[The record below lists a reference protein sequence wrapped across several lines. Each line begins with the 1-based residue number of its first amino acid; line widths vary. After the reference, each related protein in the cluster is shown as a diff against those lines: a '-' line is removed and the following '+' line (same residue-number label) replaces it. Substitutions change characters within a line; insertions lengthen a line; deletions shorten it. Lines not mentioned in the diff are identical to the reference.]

1 MQTKD
6 VTEILKRLGWE
17 PHRDE
22 VGDTFAYYH
31 LSDRIIRIL
40 YDVVDYGEDGGRL
53 RLSVD
58 LTTAAY
64 CLAREYSNG
73 EQSRYKYDD
82 MLISAEENFGII
94 AQNLSESHIE
104 EALNKVIAWAQTQ
117 NIEQKLREE
126 AANHSAVAEALLGD
140 IDALRSD
147 KPASQLHVP
156 EFADYATIEWID
168 RLILFAQ
175 AYKNGELDDILTR
188 KKPKKQ
194 QMSLTA
200 ANRIL
205 KTQGWFSTEPGKMWL
220 SLPDRFI
227 QFDFG
232 FVRLHDNYSVRLEAE
247 ISNEEISIACRYIHY
262 RGEYNWIRPTDIYQS
277 FNTIGGGIFSGF
289 GKGIDICVET
299 LNEQEL
305 TQISERIIQ
314 WARAQ
319 DLQAS
324 IESKTVVQKY
334 SYDTDI
340 VWHLA
345 CLALTG
351 KIDVLRSYQN
361 SIAVG
366 TISEHLDDD
375 DVEKYVNH
383 AVEFAEKHLKIL
395 HEREAA
401 EAHLGPQALITFN
414 KVAEQLKQMGWTV
427 YQDKNYNCNAYF
439 ISKDRIINIMYSL
452 QSDEKEPIVAFKASL
467 STLGFSSAHREIFY
481 NMPQY
486 TALKEAE
493 EIYTVSSTELDEGKL
508 KQICTDMLEWAE
520 QQNVNQII
528 YDYVAFS
535 PDSELDLV
543 ARHLIALVLI
553 GDVEKLKSYKENFRK
568 GNPLGFVEEISKYRI
583 DNLLTLAR
591 GYRVGFPKN
600 APILFLDPQTTSVV
614 SKTASVEETEEIE
627 ETDDKDAPLNMES
640 AHELL
645 KSLGWSTEKINEDDY
660 MASYQ
665 LADRE
670 VDILYNDEIAKDCPQ
685 FDSAFLISTGI
696 LASACKFINPTHT
709 EDIPDIQLNFEA
721 KGLEIFEPE
730 VTADRLTQA
739 LDDALEW
746 SVTAI
751 DLSERLRSDYGIAP
765 WQQDGTD
772 KGDDRDDALLHLG
785 ALALLGDVETLHS
798 YQQSFAAG
806 DHLGFDESINKTHL
820 ERAIALAKEVA
831 KTKQMSYALI
841 ERGAEKLD
849 DQREVSS
856 EEQPH
861 SWKEKIAKFIGKKD
875 KK

>member
-1 MQTKD
+1 MKKKD

-40 YDVVDYGEDGGRL
+40 YDVVDYGEDGGKL

-64 CLAREYSNG
+64 CLAEEYDNG
-73 EQSRYKYDD
+73 EQSRYEYGD
-82 MLISAEENFGII
+82 MLISAEENFGVT

-104 EALNKVIAWAQTQ
+104 EALNRVIAWAKVQD
-117 NIEQKLREE
+117 IEQKLHEE
-126 AANHSAVAEALLGD
+126 AANHSAVAQALLGD

-147 KPASQLHVP
+147 KPAPQLHVP
-156 EFADYATIEWID
+156 EFADYATMEWID

-188 KKPKKQ
+188 KKPKQ
-194 QMSLTA
+194 RSISLTA
-200 ANRIL
+200 ASRIF
-205 KTQGWFSTEPGKMWL
+205 KTLGWIAMEPGRMFL

-232 FVRLHDNYSVRLEAE
+232 FVRLHNNYNVRLEAE

-305 TQISERIIQ
+305 TKISERIIQ
-314 WARAQ
+314 WVRAQ

-345 CLALTG
+345 CLALRG
-351 KIDVLRSYQN
+351 RIDILKSYKN
-361 SIAVG
+361 FLEAG

-375 DVEKYVNH
+375 EVEKYVNH

-395 HEREAA
+395 NEREAA
-401 EAHLGPQALITFN
+401 EAHLGPKALITFN

-427 YQDKNYNCNAYF
+427 YRDKNYNHNAYF
-439 ISKDRIINIMYSL
+439 ISKDRIINVMYNF
-452 QSDEKEPIVAFKASL
+452 QCDEEEPIVAFKASL
-467 STLGFSSAHREIFY
+467 STLGFSTAHREIFY

-486 TALKEAE
+486 IALKEAE
-493 EIYTVSSTELDEGKL
+493 EVYTVSSIELDEGKL
-508 KQICTDMLEWAE
+508 KQICADILEWAE

-528 YDYVAFS
+528 YDYAALS

-553 GDVEKLKSYKENFRK
+553 GDIEKLKYYKENFRK
-568 GNPLGFVEEISKYRI
+568 GNPLGFVEEISKYRV

-591 GYRVGFPKN
+591 GYRTGFPKN
-600 APILFLDPQTTSVV
+600 APILSLDPQITSVA
-614 SKTASVEETEEIE
+614 SQTTAVDVIEEIE
-627 ETDDKDAPLNMES
+627 ETDDKDAPLTMES
-640 AHELL
+640 ATALL
-645 KSLGWSTEKINEDDY
+645 KSLGWSTEKIDEDDHI
-660 MASYQ
+660 ASYQ

-670 VDILYNDEIAKDCPQ
+670 VDILYNDEIVKDCPQ

-696 LASACKFINPTHT
+696 LSAACKFIDPTHI

-746 SVTAI
+746 AVSAI

-765 WQQDGTD
+765 WQQDAKSKADDTD
-772 KGDDRDDALLHLG
+772 YALLHLG
-785 ALALLGDVETLHS
+785 ALALLGDAETLQS
-798 YQQSFAAG
+798 YQQSFAVG
-806 DHLGFDESINKTHL
+806 DHLGFGKSIQQLHL
-820 ERAIALAKEVA
+820 ECAITLAQEVS
-831 KTKQMSYALI
+831 KVKQLSYALI
-841 ERGAEKLD
+841 ERVAKD
-849 DQREVSS
+849 FTN
-856 EEQPH
+856 H
-861 SWKEKIAKFIGKKD
+861 SVYGKKD

>member
-6 VTEILKRLGWE
+6 AAEILKSLGCE
-17 PHRDE
+17 LYRDE
-22 VGDTFAYYH
+22 VGDTFAYYY
-31 LSDRIIRIL
+31 LPDRI
-40 YDVVDYGEDGGRL
+40 VDLSYGVKHETDGEKFWL
-53 RLSVD
+53 LAS
-58 LTTAAY
+58 LTTASY
-64 CLAREYSNG
+64 SLACEYSRG
-73 EQSRYKYDD
+73 QKSRYGYILYPEIGD
-82 MLISAEENFGII
+82 FGVTVPD
-94 AQNLSESHIE
+94 LSESHIE
-104 EALNKVIAWAQTQ
+104 SALNKVITWAQAQ
-117 NIEQKLREE
+117 DIEKKLHEE
-126 AANHSAVAEALLGD
+126 AANHSLVAKALLGE
-140 IDALRSD
+140 IEALRSYESTP
-147 KPASQLHVP
+147 KINVS
-156 EFADYATIEWID
+156 EFSDYKIMTWNE
-168 RLILFAQ
+168 RLLLFAQ

-188 KKPKKQ
+188 KKPKQ
-194 QMSLTA
+194 RSISLTA
-200 ANRIL
+200 ASRIF
-205 KTQGWFSTEPGKMWL
+205 KTLGWIAMEPGRMFL

-232 FVRLHDNYSVRLEAE
+232 FVRLHDNYNVRLEAE

-289 GKGIDICVET
+289 GKGIDICVER

-351 KIDVLRSYQN
+351 RIDILKSYKN
-361 SIAVG
+361 FLEAG

-375 DVEKYVNH
+375 EVEKYVNH
-383 AVEFAEKHLKIL
+383 AVEFAEEHLKIL
-395 HEREAA
+395 NEREAA
-401 EAHLGPQALITFN
+401 EAHLGPKALITFN
-414 KVAEQLKQMGWTV
+414 KVAEQLKEMGWTV
-427 YQDKNYNCNAYF
+427 YRDKNYDRNTYF

-452 QSDEKEPIVAFKASL
+452 QSDEEEPIVAFKASL
-467 STLGFSSAHREIFY
+467 STLGFSTAHREIFY

-486 TALKEAE
+486 IALKEAE
-493 EIYTVSSTELDEGKL
+493 EVYTVSSTELDEGKL
-508 KQICTDMLEWAE
+508 KQISADILEWADR
-520 QQNVNQII
+520 QNVNQII
-528 YDYVAFS
+528 YDYAAL
-535 PDSELDLV
+535 PTNSELDLV

-591 GYRVGFPKN
+591 GYRAGFPKN
-600 APILFLDPQTTSVV
+600 APILSLDPQIASVASKTTSVEV
-614 SKTASVEETEEIE
+614 AEEVDEV
-627 ETDDKDAPLNMES
+627 DDNDDRLTMES
-640 AHELL
+640 AHALL
-645 KSLGWSTEKINEDDY
+645 KSLGWSTEKINENDH

-670 VDILYNDEIAKDCPQ
+670 VDILYNDEIAKDYPQ
-685 FDSAFLISTGI
+685 FDSAFMISTGI
-696 LASACKFINPTHT
+696 LSAACKFIDPTYT

-730 VTADRLTQA
+730 VTTDRLTQA

-746 SVTAI
+746 AVTDI
-751 DLSERLRSDYGIAP
+751 DLSKRLRSDYGTAP
-765 WQQDGTD
+765 WEKGATSKANDTD
-772 KGDDRDDALLHLG
+772 YALLHLG
-785 ALALLGDVETLHS
+785 ALALLGDVETLQS
-798 YQQSFAAG
+798 YQQSFTAG

-820 ERAIALAKEVA
+820 ERALALAKEVA
-831 KTKQMSYALI
+831 KVKQVSYALI
-841 ERGAEKLD
+841 ERVAEKFD
-849 DQREVSS
+849 DHSELSS
-856 EEQPH
+856 EE
-861 SWKEKIAKFIGKKD
+861 
-875 KK
+875 

>member
-6 VTEILKRLGWE
+6 VTEILKKHSWE

-40 YDVVDYGEDGGRL
+40 YEVVDYGEDGGKL
-53 RLSVD
+53 WLSVS

-64 CLAREYSNG
+64 CLAGEYSRG

-82 MLISAEENFGII
+82 MLISAEENFGVT

-104 EALNKVIAWAQTQ
+104 DALNKVIAWAQAQ
-117 NIEQKLREE
+117 DIEQKLREE
-126 AANHSAVAEALLGD
+126 AVNHSAVAKALLGD

-147 KPASQLHVP
+147 KPAPQLHVP

-188 KKPKKQ
+188 KKPKKRS
-194 QMSLTA
+194 MSLTA
-200 ANRIL
+200 ASRIL
-205 KTQGWFSTEPGKMWL
+205 KTQGWFSTELGKMWL

-232 FVRLHDNYSVRLEAE
+232 FVRLHDNYNVRLEAE
-247 ISNEEISIACRYIHY
+247 ISNEEISVACRCMRY
-262 RGEYNWIRPTDIYQS
+262 RGEYNWIRPTDIYKS

-289 GKGIDICVET
+289 GKGIDICVGT
-299 LNEQEL
+299 LNDHEL
-305 TQISERIIQ
+305 IKISERIIQ
-314 WARAQ
+314 WARTQ

-324 IESKTVVQKY
+324 IESKTLVKKY
-334 SYDTDI
+334 SYDIDI

-351 KIDVLRSYQN
+351 KIDVLKSYKKFLE
-361 SIAVG
+361 AG

-375 DVEKYVNH
+375 EVEKYVNH
-383 AVEFAEKHLKIL
+383 AVEFAEEHLKIL
-395 HEREAA
+395 NEREAA
-401 EAHLGPQALITFN
+401 EAHLSPQVLITFN
-414 KVAEQLKQMGWTV
+414 KVAEQLKEMGWTV
-427 YQDKNYNCNAYF
+427 YRDTNYNRNAYF
-439 ISKDRIINIMYSL
+439 ISKDRIINIMYNL
-452 QSDEKEPIVAFKASL
+452 QSDEEEPIVAFKASL
-467 STLGFSSAHREIFY
+467 STLGFSTAHREIFY

-486 TALKEAE
+486 IALKEAE
-493 EIYTVSSTELDEGKL
+493 EVYTVSSTELDEGKL
-508 KQICTDMLEWAE
+508 KEICTDILEWADR
-520 QQNVNQII
+520 QNVNQII
-528 YDYVAFS
+528 YDYVAFP

-600 APILFLDPQTTSVV
+600 APILSLDPQTASVA
-614 SKTASVEETEEIE
+614 SKTTAVEAAEEVDE
-627 ETDDKDAPLNMES
+627 ADDTDDRLTMES
-640 AHELL
+640 AHALL
-645 KSLGWSTEKINEDDY
+645 KSLGWSTEKINENDY

-670 VDILYNDEIAKDCPQ
+670 VDILYNDEIAKDYPQ
-685 FDSAFLISTGI
+685 FDSAFMISTGI
-696 LASACKFINPTHT
+696 LSTACKFIDPTHT

-746 SVTAI
+746 AVTDI
-751 DLSERLRSDYGIAP
+751 DLSKRLRSDYGAAP
-765 WQQDGTD
+765 WEKGATSKANDTD
-772 KGDDRDDALLHLG
+772 YALLHLG
-785 ALALLGDVETLHS
+785 ALALLGDVETLQS
-798 YQQSFAAG
+798 YQKSFTAG

-820 ERAIALAKEVA
+820 ERALALAKEVA
-831 KTKQMSYALI
+831 KVKQVSYALI
-841 ERGAEKLD
+841 K
-849 DQREVSS
+849 QV
-856 EEQPH
+856 
-861 SWKEKIAKFIGKKD
+861 AKGFR
-875 KK
+875 

>member
-6 VTEILKRLGWE
+6 VTEILKKHSWE

-40 YDVVDYGEDGGRL
+40 YDVVDYGEDGGKL
-53 RLSVD
+53 WLSVS

-64 CLAREYSNG
+64 CLAGKYSRG

-82 MLISAEENFGII
+82 MLISAEENFGVT

-104 EALNKVIAWAQTQ
+104 DALNKVIAWAQAQ
-117 NIEQKLREE
+117 DIEQKLREE
-126 AANHSAVAEALLGD
+126 AVNHSAVAKALLGD

-147 KPASQLHVP
+147 KPAPQLHVP

-188 KKPKKQ
+188 KKPKQ
-194 QMSLTA
+194 RSMSLTA
-200 ANRIL
+200 ASRIL
-205 KTQGWFSTEPGKMWL
+205 KTQGWFSTELGKMWL

-232 FVRLHDNYSVRLEAE
+232 FVRLLDNYNVRLEAE
-247 ISNEEISIACRYIHY
+247 VSNEEISVACRCMRY
-262 RGEYNWIRPTDIYQS
+262 RGEYNWIRPTDIYKS

-324 IESKTVVQKY
+324 IESKTLVQKY
-334 SYDTDI
+334 SYNIDI
-340 VWHLA
+340 IWHLA

-351 KIDVLRSYQN
+351 RIDILKSYQN
-361 SIAVG
+361 FLEAG
-366 TISEHLDDD
+366 TISEHLDDN

-395 HEREAA
+395 NEREAA
-401 EAHLGPQALITFN
+401 EAHLNPQVLITFN
-414 KVAEQLKQMGWTV
+414 KVAEQLKEMGWTV
-427 YQDKNYNCNAYF
+427 YRDKNYNRNAYF
-439 ISKDRIINIMYSL
+439 ISKDRIINIMYNL
-452 QSDEKEPIVAFKASL
+452 QSNEEEPIVVFKASL
-467 STLGFSSAHREIFY
+467 STLAFSTAHREIFY

-486 TALKEAE
+486 IALKEAE
-493 EIYTVSSTELDEGKL
+493 EVYTVSTTELDEGKL
-508 KQICTDMLEWAE
+508 KQICTDILEWAE

-528 YDYVAFS
+528 YDYAAFP

-553 GDVEKLKSYKENFRK
+553 GDVEKLKSYKESFRK
-568 GNPLGFVEEISKYRI
+568 GNPLGFVEEISKYRV

-591 GYRVGFPKN
+591 GYRTGFPKN
-600 APILFLDPQTTSVV
+600 APILSLDLQTASDA
-614 SKTASVEETEEIE
+614 SKTVAGEPTEEVEER
-627 ETDDKDAPLNMES
+627 DDKDAPLTMES

-696 LASACKFINPTHT
+696 LACACKFIDPTHT

-765 WQQDGTD
+765 WQQDATD
-772 KGDDRDDALLHLG
+772 KGDDTDYALLHLG
-785 ALALLGDVETLHS
+785 ALALLSDVETLHS
-798 YQQSFAAG
+798 YKKSFTAG
-806 DHLGFDESINKTHL
+806 DHLGFDDSINKIHL
-820 ERAIALAKEVA
+820 ERAIA
-831 KTKQMSYALI
+831 
-841 ERGAEKLD
+841 
-849 DQREVSS
+849 
-856 EEQPH
+856 
-861 SWKEKIAKFIGKKD
+861 
-875 KK
+875 

>member
-1 MQTKD
+1 MKTKD

-17 PHRDE
+17 IYRDE
-22 VGDTFAYYH
+22 VGNTFAYYH
-31 LSDRIIRIL
+31 FSDRIIRIL

-53 RLSVD
+53 RLSVA

-64 CLAREYSNG
+64 CLAEEYDNG
-73 EQSRYKYDD
+73 EQSRYEYGDT
-82 MLISAEENFGII
+82 LIYAEENFGIV

-104 EALNKVIAWAQTQ
+104 AVLNKVIFWAQTQ

-126 AANHSAVAEALLGD
+126 AANHSAVAQALLGD

-147 KPASQLHVP
+147 KPAPQLHVP
-156 EFADYATIEWID
+156 EFADYKAMTRYE

-175 AYKNGELDDILTR
+175 AYTNGELDDILTR
-188 KKPKKQ
+188 KKPKQ
-194 QMSLTA
+194 RSISLTA
-200 ANRIL
+200 ASRIL

-232 FVRLHDNYSVRLEAE
+232 FVHLHNNYNVRLEAE
-247 ISNEEISIACRYIHY
+247 ISNEEISVACEYIHY

-289 GKGIDICVET
+289 DKGIDICVET
-299 LNEQEL
+299 LNEEDL
-305 TQISERIIQ
+305 IKISERIIQ

-324 IESKTVVQKY
+324 IESKTRVQKY
-334 SYDTDI
+334 SYNIDI

-351 KIDVLRSYQN
+351 RIDILKSYQ
-361 SIAVG
+361 SFLKAG

-383 AVEFAEKHLKIL
+383 AVEFSEKHLKIFN
-395 HEREAA
+395 ERKAIDDRLSLQDLSFLNTVSED
-401 EAHLGPQALITFN
+401 
-414 KVAEQLKQMGWTV
+414 LKRMGWTV
-427 YQDKNYNCNAYF
+427 YRDKNYDRNAYF
-439 ISKDRIINIMYSL
+439 VSKDRIINIMYNL
-452 QSDEKEPIVAFKASL
+452 QSDEEEPIVVFKASL
-467 STLGFSSAHREIFY
+467 STLGFSSAHKEIFY

-486 TALKEAE
+486 IALKEAE
-493 EIYTVSSTELDEGKL
+493 EVYTVSSTELDRGKL
-508 KQICTDMLEWAE
+508 KEICTDILEWADR
-520 QQNVNQII
+520 QNVNQII
-528 YDYVAFS
+528 YDYAAFS

-568 GNPLGFVEEISKYRI
+568 GNSLGFVEEISKYRI

-591 GYRVGFPKN
+591 GYRAGFPKN
-600 APILFLDPQTTSVV
+600 APILSLDPQIASVASKTTSVEV
-614 SKTASVEETEEIE
+614 AEEV
-627 ETDDKDAPLNMES
+627 DDNDDRLTMES
-640 AHELL
+640 AHALL
-645 KSLGWSTEKINEDDY
+645 KSLGWSTEKINENDH

-696 LASACKFINPTHT
+696 LSAACKFIDPTYT

-730 VTADRLTQA
+730 VTTDRLTQA

-746 SVTAI
+746 AVTDI
-751 DLSERLRSDYGIAP
+751 DLSKRLRFDYGTSP
-765 WQQDGTD
+765 WQRDATSKADDTD
-772 KGDDRDDALLHLG
+772 YALLHLG
-785 ALALLGDVETLHS
+785 ALALLGNIETLQS
-798 YQQSFAAG
+798 YQQSFTAG

-820 ERAIALAKEVA
+820 ERALALAKEVA
-831 KTKQMSYALI
+831 KVKQVSYALI
-841 ERGAEKLD
+841 ERVAKDFD
-849 DQREVSS
+849 DHSELSS
-856 EEQPH
+856 EE
-861 SWKEKIAKFIGKKD
+861 
-875 KK
+875 